1 MHASRLLLEAA
12 YDVPVHMFPKTC
24 GWGNW
29 GPSLLES
36 GKRRSSDALGL
47 VIAER
52 ASRLCLGVLYT
63 SLQQRGIEYFW
74 YGVVTTVAM
83 LTWL

>member
-1 MHASRLLLEAA
+1 LLLGAA
-12 YDVPVHMFPKTC
+12 YDVAIHMFPKTC

-47 VIAER
+47 VIAAR
-52 ASRLCLGVLYT
+52 ASRLWSAVHFTALEKLSTHTNPCMY
-63 SLQQRGIEYFW
+63 
-74 YGVVTTVAM
+74 M
-83 LTWL
+83 